1 MADLT
6 LDQMTEGKAV
16 LIEKNGKSICVARVG
31 DEVFAVDDTCTHSD
45 ASLSEGDVTGFKI
58 ECWLHGAEF
67 DLRTGEALTLPA
79 NIALKTYA
87 VSIDG
92 TLKTYAV
99 SIDGSAVTVEI

>member
-1 MADLT
+1 MADLAF
-6 LDQMTEGKAV
+6 DQLTEGKPV
-16 LIEKNGKSICVARVG
+16 LIEKDGKSICVARVG
-31 DEVFAVDDTCTHSD
+31 NEVFAVADTCSHSD

-79 NIALKTYA
+79 NIPLATYA

-92 TLKTYAV
+92 NAVTLK
-99 SIDGSAVTVEI
+99 I